1 MGGEPK
7 EYRSR
12 RRVLLPWT
20 FKGRQTCILALFCLA
35 VLFSLRA
42 WRVATIL
49 PGQLGEGDP
58 WSPNDALKPGKDSD
72 QCQWRPNGPLLYN
85 LEHSNLHADGED
97 IQGGGAQRSV
107 AVLVVSPALNLA
119 RSLSYEVT
127 DTSGPARNT
136 AAVRRA

>member
-12 RRVLLPWT
+12 RRVILPST
-20 FKGRQTCILALFCLA
+20 YRARQTCILALFCLA

-49 PGQLGEGDP
+49 PGQGEGDP
-58 WSPNDALKPGKDSD
+58 WSPNDPGNLEDSG

-85 LEHSNLHADGED
+85 LEHSKLHSDGED
-97 IQGGGAQRSV
+97 TQGGRAQRSP
-107 AVLVVSPALNLA
+107 AILVVSPTIYQYLVSRA
-119 RSLSYEVT
+119 RYLVSRY
-127 DTSGPARNT
+127 
-136 AAVRRA
+136 